1 MGILEPTARTHVRL
15 GIANAQRLLLDL
27 LGTGDTE
34 AADQEM
40 EVFIALTERW
50 LEISGTAPLRAQAR
64 QPGPDLAES
73 PAVWRNGAVA
83 GGSWVDIHLHRTS
96 VAPDRHNVT
105 K

>member
-1 MGILEPTARTHVRL
+1 MGIPEPTARTHVRL

-40 EVFIALTERW
+40 EAFIALGERW
-50 LEISGTAPLRAQAR
+50 LEISGTAPLCPQAR

-73 PAVWRNGAVA
+73 PALWRNGAVA
-83 GGSWVDIHLHRTS
+83 GRSWADIQLHRMS